1 MQAVRRWLFILPV
14 HHRSFSTSRNNVF
27 ILSAVRTPIGTF
39 RSSLSPMSASELGAI
54 AISSAVEKAGIHKD
68 RVQEVYMGNVLS
80 AGMGQAPAR
89 QAVLFAGM
97 SHSTECT
104 TVNKVCASGLK
115 SVMLASQ
122 SLALGDRD
130 CMVAGGM
137 ESMSNVPYYLS
148 KGRGGFGY
156 GHQSVEDGIIKDG
169 LWDVYDQFHMGNCA
183 ENTAKKLSIPRE
195 HQDEYAV
202 RSYKLSANSVQRG
215 LFKKEICPVSV
226 KQRKSVIE
234 VVEDEEFRKVNFD
247 KVSSLK
253 PVFQR
258 EGGTVTAANA
268 STLNDGA
275 AAIVLMTET
284 SIQKE
289 DKTPLARI
297 VAYADGAVAP
307 IDFPIAPAVAMK
319 RAFALSGLTKDDIS
333 MFEINEAFSVVVLAN
348 IKLMDLDQEKVNVNG
363 GAVSLGHPIGM
374 SGTRILGHLA
384 HNLRPGEYG
393 MASICN
399 GGGGSSAVIIQK
411 I

>member
-1 MQAVRRWLFILPV
+1 MHAFKRWSLLLPL
-14 HHRSFSTSRNNVF
+14 HQRAFSTSRNAVV
-27 ILSAVRTPIGTF
+27 ILSAVRTPIGSF
-39 RSSLSPMSASELGAI
+39 RSNLAALSASQLGAT
-54 AISSAVEKAGIHKD
+54 AISSAIERAGIEKE

-89 QAVLFAGM
+89 QAVLFAGLP
-97 SHSTECT
+97 HSTECT

-130 CMVAGGM
+130 CMIAGGM
-137 ESMSNVPYYLS
+137 ESMSNVPFYLS
-148 KGRGGFGY
+148 KGRDGFGY
-156 GHQSVEDGIIKDG
+156 GHQSMEDGIIKDG

-183 ENTAKKLSIPRE
+183 ENTAKNMSIPRE

-202 RSYKLSANSVQRG
+202 RSYKLSFESVEKG
-215 LFKKEICPVSV
+215 VFKKEICPVSV
-226 KQRKSVIE
+226 KQRKGDIE
-234 VVEDEEFRKVNFD
+234 VVEDEEFKKVNFD

-258 EGGTVTAANA
+258 EGGTVTAANS

-284 SIQKE
+284 AAHREGKS
-289 DKTPLARI
+289 PLARI

-319 RAFALSGLTKDDIS
+319 RAFELSGLTKEDIS

-348 IKLMDLDQEKVNVNG
+348 IKLMGLDQEKVNVNG

-374 SGTRILGHLA
+374 SGTRILGHLV
-384 HNLRPGEYG
+384 HNLRPGEFG

-411 I
+411 L

>member
-1 MQAVRRWLFILPV
+1 
-14 HHRSFSTSRNNVF
+14 
-27 ILSAVRTPIGTF
+27 
-39 RSSLSPMSASELGAI
+39 
-54 AISSAVEKAGIHKD
+54 
-68 RVQEVYMGNVLS
+68 MGNVLS

-89 QAVLFAGM
+89 QAVLFAGLPN
-97 SHSTECT
+97 STECT

-115 SVMLASQ
+115 SVMLAAQ
-122 SLALGDRD
+122 ALAVGDRD

-137 ESMSNVPYYLS
+137 ESMSNVPFYLS
-148 KGRGGFGY
+148 KGRGGFVY

-183 ENTAKKLSIPRE
+183 EHTASSLDIPRE
-195 HQDEYAV
+195 HQDEYAI
-202 RSYKLSANSVQRG
+202 RSYKRSAESVQKG
-215 LFKKEICPVSV
+215 LFQREVCPVRVEQKKGS
-226 KQRKSVIE
+226 SIE
-234 VVEDEEFRKVNFD
+234 VAEDEEYKKIKFD

-253 PVFQR
+253 PAFQR

-275 AAIVLMTET
+275 AAVVLMTEDAARA
-284 SIQKE
+284 E
-289 DKTPLARI
+289 GKTPLAKI

-319 RAFALSGLTKDDIS
+319 RAFELSGLRKEDIS

-348 IKLMDLDQEKVNVNG
+348 IKLLELDQEKVNVNG

-374 SGTRILGHLA
+374 SGTRILGHLV
-384 HNLRPGEYG
+384 HNLGAGEYG

-399 GGGGSSAVIIQK
+399 GGGGASAMIIQK
-411 I
+411 L